1 MAKPRRVLLR
11 EQAQAV
17 GPEQLDKTPL
27 EVPLEHLRPP
37 TIKEEL
43 QRYVR
48 YEISQI
54 GKDAGFS
61 SFEEEDDFDIEDE
74 EVDLL
79 SPYQMTEL
87 QEEAGFEGGLDGAPS
102 EPAPRGADD
111 SERRSDNPPKGPAGS
126 SESQPAEP
134 VPE

>member
-61 SFEEEDDFDIEDE
+61 SFEEEDDFDIDDE
-74 EVDLL
+74 EVDLM
-79 SPYQMTEL
+79 SPYQMSEL

-102 EPAPRGADD
+102 DTPD
-111 SERRSDNPPKGPAGS
+111 SEERSDDTVNTGPAGS
-126 SESQPAEP
+126 SESQPAQP
-134 VPE
+134 APE